1 MWSFL
6 TKRRGGALRQ
16 QSPRQ
21 TGRVLSKL
29 GDRGGFEQ
37 RAAAHRAKRE
47 DDIRRSAVTSDQGS
61 VVVCEKAEP
70 QRVCPCDPCLQEI
83 VHQRM
88 RPVAQVERRP
98 RAIDDSCYFDGKVVA
113 STQ

>member
-1 MWSFL
+1 M
-6 TKRRGGALRQ
+6 TKRRGRQSREQPAGETGCLLSNLR
-16 QSPRQ
+16 
-21 TGRVLSKL
+21 
-29 GDRGGFEQ
+29 DGGCFKQ
-37 RAAAHRAKRE
+37 RSAAHRAKRE